1 MEEGICQVVS
11 YKYLD
16 ALSELDGKGRRVH
29 GSRVAS
35 SSSGLEDSLRS
46 YYQFQIQNDPS
57 PVYGD
62 GFRLAQKCEQQLGL
76 DVVVEHISQTKNFPT
91 V

>member
-1 MEEGICQVVS
+1 MIS

-16 ALSELDGKGRRVH
+16 ALSALDGKGRRVR
-29 GSRVAS
+29 GSRAA
-35 SSSGLEDSLRS
+35 SSSGLEVEGMDDSLRS
-46 YYQFQIQNDPS
+46 YYRFQIQNDPS

-62 GFRLAQKCEQQLGL
+62 GFRLAQKCEQRLGL
-76 DVVVEHISQTKNFPT
+76 DVVVDHISQTKNLPT

>member
-1 MEEGICQVVS
+1 MEEGICQVIS

-16 ALSELDGKGRRVH
+16 ALSELDGKGRRP
-29 GSRVAS
+29 RVAS

-62 GFRLAQKCEQQLGL
+62 GFRLAQQCEQQLGL